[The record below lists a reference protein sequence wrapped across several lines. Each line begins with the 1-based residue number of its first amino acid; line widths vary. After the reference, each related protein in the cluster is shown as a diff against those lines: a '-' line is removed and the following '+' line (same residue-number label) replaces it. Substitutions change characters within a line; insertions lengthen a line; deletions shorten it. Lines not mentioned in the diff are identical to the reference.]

1 MPHFSRSATRIL
13 CPLILVFCAA
23 LRPAC
28 AADHGQEKKL
38 AEMLARAQQGYIED
52 QIELGAAYLLGNGVS
67 ADPAEAAHWYLRAAQ
82 SGSPEAQN
90 EIGYFYQIGVGVPMD
105 LERAA
110 HWFQLASAGGMARAK
125 VNLGVSYLY
134 GTGVRK
140 NPQMARQLFQE
151 AIDKGS
157 GLGAAYL
164 GIMAWV
170 GLGGPPDKD
179 AAEHWF
185 ETGVKLHDAQAE
197 YDLALLFA
205 SPDSKRHDLRKAVEL
220 LRSSAEKGYVAA
232 KHALGQLIVNHPEL
246 AQSQGEASRE
256 LRQASEAGSWKA
268 SLLLGV
274 MARDGNMIDADPRQA
289 YYFFSLG
296 ALQGGG
302 DAERLVHRDLDAL
315 KARLAADQQSAA
327 ADAAKAWFAQHR
339 TPLVYIVKDNDK
351 EKYFPLLASA
361 ESQQ

>member
-1 MPHFSRSATRIL
+1 MAPFSRSAARIL
-13 CPLILVFCAA
+13 CPLMIALCAA
-23 LRPAC
+23 VESAC

-38 AEMLARAQQGYIED
+38 AEMLARAQQGYVED
-52 QIELGAAYLLGNGVS
+52 QIELAAAYLLGNGVP
-67 ADPAEAAHWYLRAAQ
+67 ADPAQSAHWYLRAAQ

-90 EIGYFYQIGVGVPMD
+90 EIGYFYQTGVGVPAD
-105 LERAA
+105 QERAA

-151 AIDKGS
+151 AVDKGS

-164 GIMAWV
+164 GIMAWT
-170 GLGGPPDKD
+170 GLGGPVDKG

-185 ETGVKLHDAQAE
+185 ETGTKLHDAQAE
-197 YDLALLFA
+197 YDLALLIA

-232 KHALGQLIVNHPEL
+232 KHALGQFIVNHPEL
-246 AQSQGEASRE
+246 AQSQGEALRE
-256 LRQASEAGSWKA
+256 LHQASEAGNWKA

-274 MARDGNMIDADPRQA
+274 MARDGYMTGADAKQA

-296 ALQGGG
+296 ALQGGA
-302 DAERLVHRDLDAL
+302 DAERLVRRDLDAL
-315 KARLAADQQSAA
+315 KSKLPPDQPGAA
-327 ADAAKAWFAQHR
+327 ADEAKAWFAQHH
-339 TPLVYIVKDNDK
+339 TALIYIVKDSDK

>member
-1 MPHFSRSATRIL
+1 MAPLSRAASRIL
-13 CPLILVFCAA
+13 CLLIVALYASLPLAA
-23 LRPAC
+23 

-38 AEMLARAQQGYIED
+38 AEMRTRAQQGYIED
-52 QIELGAAYLLGNGVS
+52 QIELAAAYLLGNGVS
-67 ADPAEAAHWYLRAAQ
+67 ADPTQAAHWYLRAAQ

-90 EIGYFYQIGVGVPMD
+90 EIGYFYQTGVGVPLD

-151 AIDKGS
+151 AVDKGS

-164 GIMAWV
+164 GIMAWL
-170 GLGGPPDKD
+170 GLGGPSDKE

-185 ETGVKLHDAQAE
+185 EAGAKLHDAQAE

-205 SPDSKRHDLRKAVEL
+205 SPESKRHDLHKAVEL
-220 LRSSAEKGYVAA
+220 LRSSADKGYVAA
-232 KHALGQLIVNHPEL
+232 KHALGMFIVNHPEL
-246 AQSQGEASRE
+246 AQSQGEAWRE
-256 LRQASEAGSWKA
+256 LREASEAGSWKA

-274 MARDGNMIDADPRQA
+274 MARDGKMTEADTRQA
-289 YYFFSLG
+289 YYCFSLG

-302 DAERLVHRDLDAL
+302 EAERLVTGDLEAL
-315 KARLAADQQSAA
+315 KRKLPPDQQSAA
-327 ADAAKAWFAQHR
+327 ADEAKAWFAQHR
-339 TPLVYIVKDNDK
+339 TPLLYVVKDSDK
-351 EKYFPLLASA
+351 ERYFPLLAST
-361 ESQQ
+361 ESQP

>member
-1 MPHFSRSATRIL
+1 MMIL
-13 CPLILVFCAA
+13 CWAA

-38 AEMLARAQQGYIED
+38 AEIRARAQQGYIED
-52 QIELGAAYLLGNGVS
+52 QIELAAAYLLGNGVP
-67 ADPAEAAHWYLRAAQ
+67 ADPAQAAHWYLRAAQ

-90 EIGYFYQIGVGVPMD
+90 EIAYFYQTGLGVPAD

-151 AIDKGS
+151 AVDKGS

-164 GIMAWV
+164 GIMAWM
-170 GLGGPPDKD
+170 GLGGPVDRD
-179 AAEHWF
+179 AAERWF
-185 ETGVKLHDAQAE
+185 VSGVKLHDAQAE
-197 YDLALLFA
+197 YDLGLLFA
-205 SPDSKRHDLRKAVEL
+205 SPDNKRHDLRKAVDL
-220 LRSSAEKGYVAA
+220 LRASAEKGYVAA

-246 AQSQGEASRE
+246 AQSQGEATRE
-256 LRQASEAGSWKA
+256 LREASGAGNWKA

-274 MARDGNMIDADPRQA
+274 MARDGRMTEADGRQA
-289 YYFFSLG
+289 CYYFSLG
-296 ALQGGG
+296 ALQGG
-302 DAERLVHRDLDAL
+302 ANTERLVRPDLDAL
-315 KARLAADQQSAA
+315 KRKLPPDQQSAA
-327 ADAAKAWFAQHR
+327 VEEAKAWFAQHR
-339 TPLVYIVKDNDK
+339 TTLLYVVKDTDK
-351 EKYFPLLASA
+351 EKYFPLLASV
-361 ESQQ
+361 ESLQ

>member
-1 MPHFSRSATRIL
+1 MAPFSRSASRIL
-13 CPLILVFCAA
+13 CPLIFVLCAA
-23 LRPAC
+23 LRPAF

-38 AEMLARAQQGYIED
+38 AEMLARAQQGYVQD
-52 QIELGAAYLLGNGVS
+52 QIELAAAYLLGNGVP
-67 ADPAEAAHWYLRAAQ
+67 ADPAQAAHWYLRAAQ

-90 EIGYFYQIGVGVPMD
+90 EIGYFYQTGVGVPAD

-151 AIDKGS
+151 AVDKGS

-164 GIMAWV
+164 GIMAWL
-170 GLGGPPDKD
+170 GLGGPSDKD
-179 AAEHWF
+179 AAAHWF
-185 ETGVKLHDAQAE
+185 EAGVKLHDAQAE
-197 YDLALLFA
+197 YDLALLLA

-220 LRSSAEKGYVAA
+220 LRSSAEKGYVEA
-232 KHALGQLIVNHPEL
+232 KHALGQFIVNHPEL

-256 LRQASEAGSWKA
+256 LRIASEAGNWKA

-274 MARDGNMIDADPRQA
+274 MARDGNMIDADARQA

-296 ALQGGG
+296 ALQGG
-302 DAERLVHRDLDAL
+302 AEAEGLVRRDLDAL
-315 KARLAADQQSAA
+315 KRKLPEDRQSAA
-327 ADAAKAWFAQHR
+327 ADEAKAWFAQHR
-339 TPLVYIVKDNDK
+339 TALVYVVKDSDK